1 MRILLVEDHPG
12 LAQEISWRV
21 RQAGLPIDHVR
32 TLAKASAA
40 IEQHDYSVALLDRRL
55 PDGDGLSLIE
65 RIRARRAAT
74 HILVL
79 SALDA
84 VDDRIEGLEAGADDY
99 LTKPFSLDEMLARV
113 RAHLRR
119 AGDDRTRALAMGALA
134 FDLETRI
141 VSVGGKPVSLL
152 RRELMLLEAL
162 LQRANCIVSRDALLS
177 HIYGLD
183 ATIQEHAL
191 TALVSRLRARLSRL
205 GAGVEIHLARGLGYM
220 ITRASPKDGA

>member
-1 MRILLVEDHPG
+1 M
-12 LAQEISWRV
+12 
-21 RQAGLPIDHVR
+21 
-32 TLAKASAA
+32 
-40 IEQHDYSVALLDRRL
+40 
-55 PDGDGLSLIE
+55 
-65 RIRARRAAT
+65 
-74 HILVL
+74 L

-84 VDDRIEGLEAGADDY
+84 VDDRIEGLDAGADDY

-119 AGDDRTRALAMGALA
+119 AGDDRARSLRMGTLS
-134 FDLETRI
+134 FDLEKRI
-141 VSVGGKPVSLL
+141 VSVAGRPIALL

-162 LQRANCIVSRDALLS
+162 LQNANCVVSRDALLS
-177 HIYGLD
+177 HVYGLD

-220 ITRASPKDGA
+220 ITQGGAKGGA